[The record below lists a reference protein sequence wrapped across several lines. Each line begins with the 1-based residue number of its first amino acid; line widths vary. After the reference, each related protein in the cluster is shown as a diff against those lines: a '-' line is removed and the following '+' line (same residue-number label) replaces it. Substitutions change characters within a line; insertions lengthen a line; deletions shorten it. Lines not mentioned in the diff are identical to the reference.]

1 MTHRINLDLGI
12 AYMSSL
18 TPLIEAIEQA
28 GLASLN
34 KDDAERV
41 ASSLE
46 SAAMVIRKAIHMG
59 EIPSKG
65 Q

>member
-41 ASSLE
+41 ASSPLPG
-46 SAAMVIRKAIHMG
+46 RIHVNASG
-59 EIPSKG
+59 PQSNRLA
-65 Q
+65 